1 MISFKLPS
9 SKTLIC
15 FQWSS
20 AMWIQPRT
28 AGDEKKIVRITTQS
42 WSSPD
47 RHLTM
52 ITMASTLITIT
63 TWLPPNHHQII
74 WSAPDRHLTTPQNNS
89 HPPSP
94 TVPPRA
100 QKPPVSS
107 RQRQPGRQSSAA
119 TNSSYLRKCS
129 PDESFWG
136 FHLWHLNYLLTREDS
151 PCDGDWFSRLDVCIV
166 DQTRVIHHLGS
177 SNIK

>member
-1 MISFKLPS
+1 MHNFDHSIIRISLKLPS

-20 AMWIQPRT
+20 AMRIQPRT

-42 WSSPD
+42 WSPPD

-52 ITMASTLITIT
+52 ITTLITIT
-63 TWLPPNHHQII
+63 ITITTWPPLKT
-74 WSAPDRHLTTPQNNS
+74 SP

-100 QKPPVSS
+100 QKLPVSS

-119 TNSSYLRKCS
+119 TNSSPLRKCS
-129 PDESFWG
+129 SDKSFWD
-136 FHLWHLNYLLTREDS
+136 FHLWHQHLNYLLAREDS
-151 PCDGDWFSRLDVCIV
+151 PCDGDWFSRLDVCVV